1 MAFPERKALGEENGS
16 GVPISE
22 IRSSSS
28 STAGSGD
35 TRRGGFM
42 QRFLTFVVLIL
53 LTIPVGLSIQGCAN
67 KNANYCNGSGYGYN
81 NSQPV
86 SISLQPQTTG
96 LSVAFSQTS
105 QLQAPSSLNC
115 KGTSASV
122 GTYTY
127 GTSDRTIADVSPTGA
142 VCGGTWNLHT
152 PAVADYTTCL
162 PTNKSGVAYMTA
174 SAGGF
179 TSNQV
184 AVYSHPPITSL
195 AVAGPTNSTTG
206 KAECLS
212 QGQTSQLDAAAYC
225 TSTGTTGSCPSQTVP
240 AGQQALLCSPNLLP
254 GGGYGPND
262 CNNVIGHLAYAAAS
276 AGVVT
281 IDPNGVAT
289 AQAPGS
295 TLITGTIAQT
305 SSNAGY
311 FYTCPPA
318 KIALSVASTGAT
330 SASVTLNTP
339 LALTATVTDVN
350 NNVINGLALSYVSTN
365 PGSIAVSSTGAVT
378 AQFPSN
384 SAITAICQPTTCNP
398 APINVMGTLGT
409 GVPVI
414 SNFVQIA
421 SPGKNSNYIWAASPG
436 SPYFVPID
444 LSTGTIGNQIKLPYS
459 PNSMVLDP
467 TGTTLYF
474 GSYRELMTYSAAT
487 NSLSSEVPNVPGV
500 VLAVSPTNSS
510 VVVNDQLRGVL
521 YIYTPASTSGTGT
534 TATTSGGSYT
544 SFAGIGQKAA
554 YTADG
559 QTVYIVGNGVLYI
572 HNNFTGWSVENL
584 PANQAT
590 PTTGICPATNTTS
603 PIPTDPTSYPPNTTA
618 NPNNTYNMFC
628 SPDLAVTIPAA
639 AVFLSGATTSAYGQC
654 PNTTVNPVVNYPE
667 ATTVAA
673 LSDHVASTTDGR
685 HIIGASANPPMLSDL
700 SITVPID
707 ACPSDANSQTTGIT
721 FNPPPVINQT
731 SLSTYG
737 ITNINEVVA
746 ATNSLEAFVT
756 YGSDATTPPAGG
768 ALLPVYKP
776 STQAGAP
783 GTLSSVS
790 LTGKALAPV
799 AGIFSPDNT
808 IFFAGTSGDDQL
820 HLIDT
825 TTLLDTKQIDPKLT
839 DINGNPLP
847 PIFLAVKPRP
857 TT

>member
-1 MAFPERKALGEENGS
+1 
-16 GVPISE
+16 
-22 IRSSSS
+22 
-28 STAGSGD
+28 
-35 TRRGGFM
+35 M
-42 QRFLTFVVLIL
+42 QRFLTFVVLSL
-53 LTIPVGLSIQGCAN
+53 LTVPVGLSIQGCAN

-81 NSQPV
+81 KTQPV

-105 QLQAPSSLNC
+105 QLQSPTAENC
-115 KGTSASV
+115 TGGSASV

-127 GTSDRTIADVSPTGA
+127 GTTDRTIADVSPTGA
-142 VCGGTWNLHT
+142 VCGGSWNLHT
-152 PAVADYTTCL
+152 PAVAAYTTCI
-162 PTNKSGVAYMTA
+162 PTNKTGIAYMTA
-174 SAGGF
+174 SAAGF

-195 AVAGPTNSTTG
+195 AVSGPTNITTG
-206 KAECLS
+206 QPECLS
-212 QGQTSQLDAAAYC
+212 QGQTSQLDATAY
-225 TSTGTTGSCPSQTVP
+225 TTNS
-240 AGQQALLCSPNLLP
+240 AGQQVLLCSPSILAN
-254 GGGYGPND
+254 GSYGPND
-262 CNNVIGHLAYAAAS
+262 CNNVIGHLTYSAAS
-276 AGVVT
+276 GGIVT
-281 IDPNGVAT
+281 IDQNGVAT

-311 FYTCPPA
+311 FFTCPPA

-339 LALTATVTDVN
+339 LSLTATVTDVN

-365 PGSIAVSSTGAVT
+365 PGSIAVSASGAVT
-378 AQFPSN
+378 AAFPSN

-398 APINVMGTLGT
+398 APINEMGTLGT
-409 GVPVI
+409 GVPAI

-421 SPGKNSNYIWAASPG
+421 SPGKNSTYVWISSPG

-474 GSYRELMTYSAAT
+474 GSYHELMTYNAAT
-487 NSLSSEVPNVPGV
+487 NSLASEVTGVPGV
-500 VLAVSPTNSS
+500 VLAASPTNTS

-521 YIYTPASTSGTGT
+521 YIYTPSS
-534 TATTSGGSYT
+534 GSYT

-559 QTVYIVGNGVLYI
+559 QTVYIVGDGVLYI
-572 HNNFTGWSVENL
+572 HNVFTGWSIETL
-584 PANQAT
+584 PANQGTA
-590 PTTGICPATNTTS
+590 TTGVCPATNTTS
-603 PIPTDPTSYPPNTTA
+603 PIPTNPTTYPPNTTA

-639 AVFLSGATTSAYGQC
+639 AVFLSGTATSAYGEC
-654 PNTTVNPVVNYPE
+654 PETTVKPVVNYPE
-667 ATTVAA
+667 ATTVAVT
-673 LSDHVASTTDGR
+673 SDHVASTTDGK
-685 HIIGASANPPMLSDL
+685 HIIGASANPPALTDL

-707 ACPSDANSQTTGIT
+707 ACPSDANGQTTGIV
-721 FNPPPVINQT
+721 FNPPPVVNQS
-731 SLSTYG
+731 SLAAYG
-737 ITNINEVVA
+737 ITNINQVVA
-746 ATNSLEAFVT
+746 ATNSQEAFVT
-756 YGSDATTPPAGG
+756 YSSAATAPPAGG

-776 STQAGAP
+776 STTAGTP
-783 GTLSSVS
+783 GTLGSVK
-790 LTGKALAPV
+790 LAGNALAPV

-808 IFFAGTSGDDQL
+808 IFFAGTTGDDLL

-825 TTLLDTKQIDPKLT
+825 TTLLDSQQINPKLT
-839 DINGNPLP
+839 DINGKPLP

>member
-1 MAFPERKALGEENGS
+1 
-16 GVPISE
+16 
-22 IRSSSS
+22 
-28 STAGSGD
+28 
-35 TRRGGFM
+35 M
-42 QRFLTFVVLIL
+42 QRFLTFVVLL
-53 LTIPVGLSIQGCAN
+53 FLTVPVGLSIQGCAN
-67 KNANYCNGSGYGYN
+67 KNANYCNGSGYGYLKT
-81 NSQPV
+81 QPV

-115 KGTSASV
+115 VGTAASI

-127 GTSDRTIADVSPTGA
+127 GTTDRTIADVSPTGA

-152 PAVADYTTCL
+152 PAVAAYTTCI
-162 PTNKSGVAYMTA
+162 PTNKIGVAYMTA
-174 SAGGF
+174 SAAGF

-195 AVAGPTNSTTG
+195 AVLGPTNSTTG

-212 QGQTSQLDAAAYC
+212 QGLTSQLDATAYY
-225 TSTGTTGSCPSQTVP
+225 TNS
-240 AGQQALLCSPNLLP
+240 AGQPTLLCSPNILP

-262 CNNVIGHLAYAAAS
+262 CNNVIGHLIYSAAS

-281 IDPNGVAT
+281 IDQNGVAT

-330 SASVTLNTP
+330 SANVTLNTP

-365 PGSIAVSSTGAVT
+365 PGSIAVSSAGAVT
-378 AQFPSN
+378 AAFPSN

-398 APINVMGTLGT
+398 APINQQGTLGT

-421 SPGKNSNYIWAASPG
+421 SPGKNSNFIWVSSPG

-444 LSTGTIGNQIKLPYS
+444 LSTGTIGTQVKLPYS

-474 GSYRELMTYSAAT
+474 GSYHELMAYTAST
-487 NSLSSEVPNVPGV
+487 NSLAAEVTSIPGV
-500 VLAVSPTNSS
+500 VLAVSPTNSA
-510 VVVNDQLRGVL
+510 VVVNDQLRGVIYL
-521 YIYTPASTSGTGT
+521 YTPTSTSGTGT

-544 SFAGIGQKAA
+544 SIAGIAQKAA
-554 YTADG
+554 FTADG
-559 QTVYIVGNGVLYI
+559 QTVYIAGDGVLYI
-572 HNNFTGWSVENL
+572 HNSFTGWSTEPL
-584 PANQAT
+584 PAGQGT
-590 PTTGICPATNTTS
+590 PGTGVCPATNTTS
-603 PIPTDPTSYPPNTTA
+603 PIPTEPTTYPPNTTA
-618 NPNNTYNMFC
+618 NPNNTFNMFC

-639 AVFLSGATTSAYGQC
+639 AVFVSGTPTSAYGQC
-654 PNTTVNPVVNYPE
+654 PETTVKPVVNYPE
-667 ATTVAA
+667 ATTVAVA
-673 LSDHVASTTDGR
+673 SDHVASTTDGK
-685 HIIGASANPPMLSDL
+685 HIIGATANPPTLTDF

-707 ACPSDANSQTTGIT
+707 ACPTDANSQTTGIV
-721 FNPPPVINQT
+721 FNPPPVANQA
-731 SLSTYG
+731 SLAAYG
-737 ITNINEVVA
+737 ITNVNQVIA

-756 YGSDATTPPAGG
+756 YSSAAATPPAGG

-776 STQAGAP
+776 SETAGAL
-783 GTLSSVS
+783 GTLSSVK
-790 LTGKALAPV
+790 LTGNALAPV

-808 IFFAGTSGDDQL
+808 IFFAGTTGDDLL

-825 TTLLDTKQIDPKLT
+825 TTLTDTQQINPKLT

-847 PIFLAVKPRP
+847 PVFLAVKPRP

>member
-1 MAFPERKALGEENGS
+1 
-16 GVPISE
+16 
-22 IRSSSS
+22 
-28 STAGSGD
+28 
-35 TRRGGFM
+35 M
-42 QRFLTFVVLIL
+42 QRFLTFVVLSL
-53 LTIPVGLSIQGCAN
+53 LTVPVGLSIQGCAN

-81 NSQPV
+81 KTQPV

-105 QLQAPSSLNC
+105 QLQAPTAENC
-115 KGTSASV
+115 TGGSASV

-127 GTSDRTIADVSPTGA
+127 GTTDRTIADVSPTGA
-142 VCGGTWNLHT
+142 VCGGSWNLHT
-152 PAVADYTTCL
+152 PAVAAYTTCI
-162 PTNKSGVAYMTA
+162 PTNKTGIAYMTA
-174 SAGGF
+174 SAAGF

-195 AVAGPTNSTTG
+195 AVSGPTNITTG
-206 KAECLS
+206 QPECLS
-212 QGQTSQLDAAAYC
+212 QGLTSQLDATAYY
-225 TSTGTTGSCPSQTVP
+225 TNS
-240 AGQQALLCSPNLLP
+240 AGQQVLLCSPNILAN
-254 GGGYGPND
+254 GSYGPND
-262 CNNVIGHLAYAAAS
+262 CNNVIGHLTYSAAS
-276 AGVVT
+276 GGIVT
-281 IDPNGVAT
+281 IDQNGVAT

-365 PGSIAVSSTGAVT
+365 PGSIAVSATGAVT
-378 AQFPSN
+378 AAFPSN

-398 APINVMGTLGT
+398 APINEMGTLGT
-409 GVPVI
+409 GVPAI

-421 SPGKNSNYIWAASPG
+421 SPGKNSTYVWISSPG

-474 GSYRELMTYSAAT
+474 GSYHELMTYTAAT
-487 NSLSSEVPNVPGV
+487 NGLASEVSAVPGV
-500 VLAVSPTNSS
+500 VLAVSPTNTS

-521 YIYTPASTSGTGT
+521 YIYTPSS
-534 TATTSGGSYT
+534 GSYT

-559 QTVYIVGNGVLYI
+559 QTVYIVGDGVLYI
-572 HNNFTGWSVENL
+572 HNVFTGWSIETL
-584 PANQAT
+584 PANQGTA
-590 PTTGICPATNTTS
+590 TTGVCPATNTTS
-603 PIPTDPTSYPPNTTA
+603 PIPTNPTTYPPNTTA

-639 AVFLSGATTSAYGQC
+639 AVFLSGTATSAYGEC
-654 PNTTVNPVVNYPE
+654 PETTVKPVVNYPE
-667 ATTVAA
+667 ATTVAVT
-673 LSDHVASTTDGR
+673 SDHVASTTDGK
-685 HIIGASANPPMLSDL
+685 HIIGASANPATLTDL

-707 ACPSDANSQTTGIT
+707 ACPSDANGQTTGIV
-721 FNPPPVINQT
+721 FNPPPVVNQS
-731 SLSTYG
+731 SLAAYG
-737 ITNINEVVA
+737 ITNINQVVA
-746 ATNSLEAFVT
+746 ATNSQEAFVT
-756 YGSDATTPPAGG
+756 YSSAATAPPAGG

-776 STQAGAP
+776 STTAGAP
-783 GTLSSVS
+783 GTLGSVK
-790 LTGKALAPV
+790 LAGNALAPV

-808 IFFAGTSGDDQL
+808 IFFAGTTGDDLL

-825 TTLLDTKQIDPKLT
+825 TTLLDTQQINPKLT

-847 PIFLAVKPRP
+847 PVFLAVKPRP

>member
-1 MAFPERKALGEENGS
+1 
-16 GVPISE
+16 
-22 IRSSSS
+22 
-28 STAGSGD
+28 
-35 TRRGGFM
+35 M
-42 QRFLTFVVLIL
+42 QRFLTFVVLSL
-53 LTIPVGLSIQGCAN
+53 LTVPVGLSIQGCAN
-67 KNANYCNGSGYGYN
+67 KNANYCNGSGYGYLK
-81 NSQPV
+81 SQPV

-105 QLQAPSSLNC
+105 QLQSPTAENC
-115 KGTSASV
+115 TGASASV

-142 VCGGTWNLHT
+142 ICGGTWNLHT
-152 PAVADYTTCL
+152 PAVAAYTTCL
-162 PTNKSGVAYMTA
+162 PTNKTGVAYMTA
-174 SAGGF
+174 SAAGF

-195 AVAGPTNSTTG
+195 SVSGPTNSTSG
-206 KAECLS
+206 KPECLS
-212 QGQTSQLDAAAYC
+212 QGLTSQLDATAY
-225 TSTGTTGSCPSQTVP
+225 TINS
-240 AGQQALLCSPNLLP
+240 AGQSVLLCSPDILP
-254 GGGYGPND
+254 GGGYGPQD
-262 CNNVIGHLAYAAAS
+262 CNNVIGHLTYAS
-276 AGVVT
+276 ASPGVVT
-281 IDPNGVAT
+281 IDQNGVAT

-330 SASVTLNTP
+330 NASVTLNTP

-378 AQFPSN
+378 ASFPSN

-398 APINVMGTLGT
+398 APINEMGTLGT

-421 SPGKNSNYIWAASPG
+421 SPGKNSNYIWISSPG

-444 LSTGTIGNQIKLPYS
+444 LSTGTIGTQIKLPYS

-474 GSYRELMTYSAAT
+474 GSYHELMSYTAGT
-487 NSLSSEVPNVPGV
+487 NSLASEQTGVPGI
-500 VLAVSPTNSS
+500 VLAVSPTNSA

-521 YIYTPASTSGTGT
+521 YLYTPSS
-534 TATTSGGSYT
+534 GSYT

-554 YTADG
+554 FTADG
-559 QTVYIVGNGVLYI
+559 QTVYIAGDGVLYI
-572 HNNFTGWSVENL
+572 HNTFTGWSVEPL

-590 PTTGICPATNTTS
+590 TTTGICPATNTTS
-603 PIPTDPTSYPPNTTA
+603 PIPTDPTTYPPNTTA

-639 AVFLSGATTSAYGQC
+639 AVFLSGSPTSAYGQC
-654 PNTTVNPVVNYPE
+654 PDTTVKPVVNYPE
-667 ATTVAA
+667 ASTVAIA
-673 LSDHVASTTDGR
+673 SDHVASTTDGK
-685 HIIGASANPPMLSDL
+685 HIIGATANPPTLTDL

-707 ACPSDANSQTTGIT
+707 ACPSDANGQTTGIV
-721 FNPPPVINQT
+721 FNPPPVVNQT
-731 SLSTYG
+731 SLAAYG
-737 ITNINEVVA
+737 LNNINQVVA
-746 ATNSLEAFVT
+746 ATNSLEAFIT
-756 YGSDATTPPAGG
+756 YGTDATAPPPGG

-776 STQAGAP
+776 STTAGAL
-783 GTLSSVS
+783 GTLTSVKLS
-790 LTGKALAPV
+790 GNAVAPV

-808 IFFAGTSGDDQL
+808 IFFAGTTGDNLL

-825 TTLLDTKQIDPKLT
+825 STLLDTKTIDPKLT
-839 DINGNPLP
+839 DINGKPLP

>member
-1 MAFPERKALGEENGS
+1 
-16 GVPISE
+16 
-22 IRSSSS
+22 
-28 STAGSGD
+28 
-35 TRRGGFM
+35 M
-42 QRFLTFVVLIL
+42 QRFLTLVVLSL
-53 LTIPVGLSIQGCAN
+53 LTVPVGLSIQGCAN
-67 KNANYCNGSGYGYN
+67 KNANYCNGSGYGYIK
-81 NSQPV
+81 SQPV

-105 QLQAPSSLNC
+105 QLQAPTAENC
-115 KGTSASV
+115 TGTSASV

-127 GTSDRTIADVSPTGA
+127 GTTDRTIADVSPTGA

-152 PAVADYTTCL
+152 PAVAAYTTCI
-162 PTNKSGVAYMTA
+162 PTNKTGIAYMTA
-174 SAGGF
+174 SADGF

-195 AVAGPTNSTTG
+195 AVQGPTNSTTG
-206 KAECLS
+206 QAQCLS
-212 QGQTSQLDAAAYC
+212 QGLTSQLDASAYC
-225 TSTGTTGSCPSQTVP
+225 TSTGTTGSCPSATVP
-240 AGQQALLCSPNLLP
+240 AGQPAVLCSPNILP
-254 GGGYGPND
+254 GGAYGPGD
-262 CNNVIGHLAYAAAS
+262 CNNVIGHLTYAPAS
-276 AGVVT
+276 AGIVT
-281 IDPNGVAT
+281 IDQNGVAT

-295 TLITGTIAQT
+295 TLITGTVAQT

-339 LALTATVTDVN
+339 LSLTATVTDVN

-365 PGSIAVSSTGAVT
+365 PGSIAVSATGAVT
-378 AQFPSN
+378 ASFPSN

-398 APINVMGTLGT
+398 APINEMGTLGT
-409 GVPVI
+409 GVPAI
-414 SNFVQIA
+414 SNFVQIT
-421 SPGKNSNYIWAASPG
+421 SPGKNSNYIWISSPG

-467 TGTTLYF
+467 TGTSLYF
-474 GSYRELMTYSAAT
+474 GSYHELMTYTAAT
-487 NSLSSEVPNVPGV
+487 NSLASEVTGVPGI

-521 YIYTPASTSGTGT
+521 YIYTPAS
-534 TATTSGGSYT
+534 GSYT

-559 QTVYIVGNGVLYI
+559 QTVYIVGDGVLYI
-572 HNNFTGWSVENL
+572 HNVFTGWSIEPL
-584 PANQAT
+584 PANQGT

-603 PIPTDPTSYPPNTTA
+603 PIPTNPTTYPPNTTA

-639 AVFLSGATTSAYGQC
+639 AVFLSGAATSAYGEC
-654 PNTTVNPVVNYPE
+654 PETTVKPVVNYPE
-667 ATTVAA
+667 ATTVTVT
-673 LSDHVASTTDGR
+673 SDHVASTTDGK
-685 HIIGASANPPMLSDL
+685 HIIGASANPPTLTDL

-707 ACPSDANSQTTGIT
+707 ACPSDANGQTTGIV
-721 FNPPPVINQT
+721 FNPPPVVNQA
-731 SLSTYG
+731 SLAAYG

-746 ATNSLEAFVT
+746 ATNSQEAFVT
-756 YGSDATTPPAGG
+756 YSSDATAPPAGG

-776 STQAGAP
+776 SATA
-783 GTLSSVS
+783 GTLGTLGSVK
-790 LTGKALAPV
+790 LAGTALAPV

-808 IFFAGTSGDDQL
+808 IFFAGTTGDDQL
-820 HLIDT
+820 HLINT
-825 TTLLDTKQIDPKLT
+825 TTLLDTQQINPKLT

-847 PIFLAVKPRP
+847 PVFLAVKPRP

>member
-1 MAFPERKALGEENGS
+1 
-16 GVPISE
+16 
-22 IRSSSS
+22 
-28 STAGSGD
+28 
-35 TRRGGFM
+35 M
-42 QRFLTFVVLIL
+42 QRFLTFVVLLL
-53 LTIPVGLSIQGCAN
+53 LTVPVGLSIQGCAN
-67 KNANYCNGSGYGYN
+67 KNSNYCNGVGYGYTVG
-81 NSQPV
+81 QPV

-105 QLQAPSSLNC
+105 QLQAPSAQDC
-115 KGTSASV
+115 KGSSASV
-122 GTYTY
+122 GSYTY

-142 VCGGTWNLHT
+142 ICGGTWNLHT

-162 PTNKSGVAYMTA
+162 PTNRTGVAYMTA

-179 TSNQV
+179 SSNQV
-184 AVYSHPPITSL
+184 AVYSHPPLTSISIQ
-195 AVAGPTNSTTG
+195 GPTSGNTS
-206 KAECLS
+206 APQCLS
-212 QGQTSQLDAAAYC
+212 QGQTRQLDATAYC
-225 TSTGTTGSCPSQTVP
+225 SSTGTTGACSSPTIP
-240 AGQQALLCSPNLLP
+240 TGQPVLLCSPAP
-254 GGGYGPND
+254 TDGSAATVPE
-262 CNNVIGHLAYAAAS
+262 CNALIGHITYAAAS

-281 IDPNGVAT
+281 IDQNGVAT

-318 KIALSVASTGAT
+318 KINLSVASTGAT
-330 SASVTLNTP
+330 NANVTLNTP
-339 LALTATVTDVN
+339 LALTATVTDTN

-365 PGSIAVSSTGAVT
+365 PGSIAVSATGAVT
-378 AQFPSN
+378 ASFPSN

-409 GVPVI
+409 GVPVL

-421 SPGKNSNYIWAASPG
+421 SPGKNSNFIWVSSPG

-444 LSTGTIGNQIKLPYS
+444 LSTGTIGNQIKMPYS

-474 GSYRELMTYSAAT
+474 GSYRELMTYTAST
-487 NSLSSEVPNVPGV
+487 NSLASEVPNVPGV
-500 VLAVSPTNSS
+500 VLAVSPINST

-521 YIYTPASTSGTGT
+521 YLYTPSSG
-534 TATTSGGSYT
+534 AYT
-544 SFAGIGQKAA
+544 SFAGIGQKATFA
-554 YTADG
+554 PDG

-572 HNNFTGWSVENL
+572 HNNFTGWSVETL

-603 PIPTDPTSYPPNTTA
+603 PIPQDPTSYPPNTTA

-639 AVFLSGATTSAYGQC
+639 AVFLSGATTSAYGEC
-654 PNTTVNPVVNYPE
+654 PDTTVTPVVNYPE

-673 LSDHVASTTDGR
+673 LSDHVASTTDGK
-685 HIIGASANPPMLSDL
+685 HIIGASANPATLTDL
-700 SITVPID
+700 SITVPIN
-707 ACPSDANSQTTGIT
+707 ACPTNGNGQTTGIT
-721 FNPPPVINQT
+721 FSPAPVVNQL
-731 SLSTYG
+731 SLGAYG

-756 YGSDATTPPAGG
+756 YGSSATTTPSGG

-776 STQAGAP
+776 SATAGSP
-783 GTLSSVS
+783 GTLGSVTLS
-790 LTGKALAPV
+790 GQAIAPV

-808 IFFAGTSGDDQL
+808 LFFAGTTGDNQL
-820 HLIDT
+820 HVIDT
-825 TTLLDTKQIDPKLT
+825 TTLLDTKQINPKLT

-847 PIFLAVKPRP
+847 PVFLAVKPRP

>member
-1 MAFPERKALGEENGS
+1 
-16 GVPISE
+16 
-22 IRSSSS
+22 
-28 STAGSGD
+28 
-35 TRRGGFM
+35 M

-53 LTIPVGLSIQGCAN
+53 LTIPVGLSLQGCAN
-67 KNANYCNGSGYGYN
+67 KNADYCNGSGYGYN
-81 NSQPV
+81 NTQPV

-105 QLQAPSSLNC
+105 QLQAPSSQNC
-115 KGTSASV
+115 KGGAASV

-142 VCGGTWNLHT
+142 ICGGTWNLHT
-152 PAVADYTTCL
+152 PAVAAYTTCL
-162 PTNKSGVAYMTA
+162 PTNKTGVAYMTA

-184 AVYSHPPITSL
+184 AVYSHPSLTSISIQ
-195 AVAGPTNSTTG
+195 GPTSGNTG
-206 KAECLS
+206 APQCLS
-212 QGQTSQLDAAAYC
+212 QGQTKQLDATAYC
-225 TSTGTTGSCPSQTVP
+225 SSTGTTGSCPSSTIPV
-240 AGQQALLCSPNLLP
+240 GQPALLCSPNILP

-262 CNNVIGHLAYAAAS
+262 CNNVIGHLTYGAAS

-281 IDPNGVAT
+281 IDQNGVAT

-311 FYTCPPA
+311 FYTCPPS
-318 KIALSVASTGAT
+318 KIALSVASTGLT
-330 SASVTLNTP
+330 NASVTLNTP

-365 PGSIAVSSTGAVT
+365 PGSIAVSATGGVT

-384 SAITAICQPTTCNP
+384 SAITAICQPTTCNA

-421 SPGKNSNYIWAASPG
+421 SPGQNSNYIWTSSPG

-444 LSTGTIGNQIKLPYS
+444 LSTGTIGNQVKLPYS

-474 GSYRELMTYSAAT
+474 GSYRELMTYSAVT

-521 YIYTPASTSGTGT
+521 YIYTPATTSGTGT

-544 SFAGIGQKAA
+544 SFAGVGQKAA
-554 YTADG
+554 YTPDG

-572 HNNFTGWSVENL
+572 HNNFTGWSVEPL

-603 PIPTDPTSYPPNTTA
+603 PIPQDPTSYPPNTTA

-628 SPDLAVTIPAA
+628 SPDLSVTIPAA
-639 AVFLSGATTSAYGQC
+639 AVFLSGSTTAAYGAC
-654 PNTTVNPVVNYPE
+654 PDTTVTPVVNYPE

-673 LSDHVASTTDGR
+673 LSDHVAATTDGL
-685 HIIGASANPPMLSDL
+685 HIIGASANPPVLSDL
-700 SITVPID
+700 SIGTAAVPSVPTVPLT
-707 ACPSDANSQTTGIT
+707 CPGNANSQTTGIT
-721 FNPPPVINQT
+721 FNPPPVVNQIP
-731 SLSTYG
+731 LANYG

-746 ATNSLEAFVT
+746 ATNSVEAFIT
-756 YGSDATTPPAGG
+756 YGSAATTPPAGG

-776 STQAGAP
+776 SATAGSP
-783 GTLSSVS
+783 GTLSSVT
-790 LTGKALAPV
+790 LAGKALAPV
-799 AGIFSPDNT
+799 AGVFSPDNT
-808 IFFAGTSGDDQL
+808 LFFAGTTGDNVL
-820 HLIDT
+820 HVIDT

-847 PIFLAVKPRP
+847 PVFLAVKPRP

>member
-1 MAFPERKALGEENGS
+1 
-16 GVPISE
+16 
-22 IRSSSS
+22 
-28 STAGSGD
+28 
-35 TRRGGFM
+35 M
-42 QRFLTFVVLIL
+42 QRFLTFVVLL
-53 LTIPVGLSIQGCAN
+53 LLSVPVGLSIQGCAN
-67 KNANYCNGSGYGYN
+67 KNSNYCNGVGYGYTN
-81 NSQPV
+81 DQPV

-105 QLQAPSSLNC
+105 QLQAPSAQNC
-115 KGTSASV
+115 KGGSASV
-122 GTYTY
+122 GSYTY

-162 PTNKSGVAYMTA
+162 PTNKTGVAYMTA

-179 TSNQV
+179 SSNQV
-184 AVYSHPPITSL
+184 AVYSHPPLTSISIQ
-195 AVAGPTNSTTG
+195 GPTNG
-206 KAECLS
+206 NAGAPQCLS
-212 QGQTSQLDAAAYC
+212 QGQTKALDATAYC
-225 TSTGTTGSCPSQTVP
+225 SSTGTSGQCPSQTIP
-240 AGQQALLCSPNLLP
+240 TGQPVLLCSPAP
-254 GGGYGPND
+254 TDGSAATVPN
-262 CNNVIGHLAYAAAS
+262 CNALIGHITYAAAS

-281 IDPNGVAT
+281 IDQNGVAT

-318 KIALSVASTGAT
+318 SIKLNVASTGAT
-330 SASVTLNTP
+330 NANVTLNTP
-339 LALTATVTDVN
+339 LALTATVTDTN

-378 AQFPSN
+378 ASFPSN

-409 GVPVI
+409 GVPVL

-421 SPGKNSNYIWAASPG
+421 SPGRNSNFIWVSSPG

-444 LSTGTIGNQIKLPYS
+444 LSTGTIGNQIKMPYS

-474 GSYRELMTYSAAT
+474 GSYKELMTYTATT
-487 NSLSSEVPNVPGV
+487 NSLASEVANVPGV
-500 VLAVSPTNSS
+500 VLAVSPTNST

-521 YIYTPASTSGTGT
+521 YLYTPSSG
-534 TATTSGGSYT
+534 AYT
-544 SFAGIGQKAA
+544 SFAGIGQKAMFA
-554 YTADG
+554 PDG
-559 QTVYIVGNGVLYI
+559 QTVYIVGNGVLYV
-572 HNNFTGWSVENL
+572 HNNFTGWSVETL

-603 PIPTDPTSYPPNTTA
+603 PIPQDPTSYPPNTTA

-639 AVFLSGATTSAYGQC
+639 AVFLSGATTSAYGEC
-654 PNTTVNPVVNYPE
+654 PDTTVTPVVNYPE
-667 ATTVAA
+667 AATVAA
-673 LSDHVASTTDGR
+673 LSDHVASTTDGQ
-685 HIIGASANPPMLSDL
+685 HIIGASANPAELTDL
-700 SITVPID
+700 SITVPIN
-707 ACPSDANSQTTGIT
+707 ACPTNGNGQTTGIT
-721 FNPPPVINQT
+721 FNPAPVVNQF
-731 SLSTYG
+731 SLAAYG
-737 ITNINEVVA
+737 ISNINEVVP

-756 YGSDATTPPAGG
+756 YGSAATTTPSGG

-776 STQAGAP
+776 STTAGSP
-783 GTLSSVS
+783 GTLSSVPLS
-790 LTGKALAPV
+790 GKAVAPV

-808 IFFAGTSGDDQL
+808 LFFAGTTGDNQL
-820 HLIDT
+820 HVIDT

-847 PIFLAVKPRP
+847 PVFLAVKPRP

>member
-1 MAFPERKALGEENGS
+1 MR
-16 GVPISE
+16 
-22 IRSSSS
+22 
-28 STAGSGD
+28 
-35 TRRGGFM
+35 
-42 QRFLTFVVLIL
+42 RFLTFVVLLL
-53 LTIPVGLSIQGCAN
+53 LTIPVGLSLQGCAN
-67 KNANYCNGSGYGYN
+67 KNSTYCNGSGYGYN
-81 NSQPV
+81 KNQPV
-86 SISLQPQTTG
+86 AISLQPQTTG

-105 QLQAPSSLNC
+105 QLQSPTAQNC
-115 KGTSASV
+115 TGASASV
-122 GTYTY
+122 GSYTY

-152 PAVADYTTCL
+152 PAVAAYTTCL
-162 PTNKSGVAYMTA
+162 PTGKTGIAYMTA
-174 SAGGF
+174 TAGGF
-179 TSNQV
+179 SSNQV

-195 AVAGPTNSTTG
+195 SVGGPTNPTTG
-206 KAECLS
+206 KPECLS
-212 QGQTSQLDAAAYC
+212 QGLTSQLDATAYTTNAA
-225 TSTGTTGSCPSQTVP
+225 GLPV
-240 AGQQALLCSPNLLP
+240 LLCSPNILP
-254 GGGYGPND
+254 GGGYGPSD
-262 CNNVIGHLAYAAAS
+262 CNNIIGHLTYAAAS

-281 IDPNGVAT
+281 IDQNGVAT

-311 FYTCPPA
+311 FYTCPAA

-330 SASVTLNTP
+330 SANVTLNTP

-409 GVPVI
+409 GVPAI

-421 SPGKNSNYIWAASPG
+421 SPGKNSNYIWTASPG

-444 LSTGTIGNQIKLPYS
+444 LSTGTIGTPIKMPYS

-467 TGTTLYF
+467 TGTSLYF
-474 GSYRELMTYSAAT
+474 GSYRELMVYTAST
-487 NSLSSEVPNVPGV
+487 NSLASETPNVPGV

-521 YIYTPASTSGTGT
+521 YIYSPSS
-534 TATTSGGSYT
+534 GSYT

-572 HNNFTGWSVENL
+572 HNNFTGWSIEPL
-584 PANQAT
+584 PANQGT
-590 PTTGICPATNTTS
+590 PTTGVCPATNTTS
-603 PIPTDPTSYPPNTTA
+603 PIPQDPTSYPPNTTA

-639 AVFLSGATTSAYGQC
+639 AVFLSGAATSAYGQC
-654 PNTTVNPVVNYPE
+654 PETTVKPVVNYPE

-673 LSDHVASTTDGR
+673 VSDHVASTTDGK
-685 HIIGASANPPMLSDL
+685 HIIGASANPPVLTDL

-707 ACPSDANSQTTGIT
+707 ACPSDANGQTTGIV
-721 FNPPPVINQT
+721 FNPPPVVNQT
-731 SLSTYG
+731 SLSAYG

-756 YGSDATTPPAGG
+756 YASDATTSPAGG

-776 STQAGAP
+776 STTAGAL
-783 GTLSSVS
+783 GTLSSVALS
-790 LTGKALAPV
+790 GNALAPV

-808 IFFAGTSGDDQL
+808 IFFAGTTGDNQL
-820 HLIDT
+820 HVIDT
-825 TTLLDTKQIDPKLT
+825 TTLLDTRQINPKLT

-847 PIFLAVKPRP
+847 PVFLAVKPRP